1 MSDNVSK
8 SKLTV
13 GILAQMDIASN
24 ILNAINVTEDINR
37 TNKIMKEID
46 TEANFTLSAA
56 QALTKFGLQSGYTI
70 VKQAISELP
79 SLTLMQLRAQQNQL
93 MQATAGYHMTASMM
107 ATQNKIMA
115 QNNLMDLKASIV
127 FDMPETYVRERV
139 NKFYKSLFRPTD
151 LSINATITQYNR
163 GNIGETDYKTL
174 IAELGIPDADLKYY
188 KDEIENYPPINTF
201 IRYASML
208 PFTDDSVRWLC
219 KVNNITQP
227 QVVTMYVNLLHAV
240 RLRDEY
246 STYVQYLRNAY
257 QDGLVADDD
266 FLAEAEAHYI
276 SAEEAEASLA
286 NMALERARTLTKSEI
301 ATQINLYRKGVLA
314 TEAAIDQETQTP
326 DVELFFYERLTA
338 LGLEATIANA
348 TVRLEASK
356 LGIDW
361 ERE

>member
-13 GILAQMDIASN
+13 GILQQMDIASN
-24 ILNAINVTEDINR
+24 ILNAINVTEDIKR
-37 TNKIMKEID
+37 TEKIMKDID
-46 TEANFTLSAA
+46 NEANYALNSA
-56 QALTKFGLQSGYTI
+56 QALTKFGLQSGYSI
-70 VKQAISELP
+70 VKQAIAEIP
-79 SLTLMQLRAQQNQL
+79 SLTLMQIRAQQAQL

-127 FDMPETYVRERV
+127 YDMPETYVRERV
-139 NKFYKSLFRPTD
+139 NKFYKNLFRPTD
-151 LSINATITQYNR
+151 LSINATITQHNR
-163 GNIGETDYKTL
+163 GNINDTDYKTMM
-174 IAELGIPDADLKYY
+174 AELGIPDTDTKYY
-188 KDEIENYPPINTF
+188 VDEVENYPPINTF

-219 KVNNITQP
+219 KVNNVTSP

-257 QDGLVADDD
+257 QDGLVTDED
-266 FLAEAEAHYI
+266 FLQEAETHYI
-276 SAEEAEASLA
+276 SPEEAEASLA
-286 NMALERARTLTKSEI
+286 NMALERERTLTKNEI
-301 ATQINLYRKGVLA
+301 AVQINLYRKGVLT
-314 TEAAIDQETQTP
+314 TEAELEETET
-326 DVELFFYERLTA
+326 ELFFYNRLTA
-338 LGLEATIANA
+338 LGVEATIANSI
-348 TVRLEASK
+348 VRLEASK